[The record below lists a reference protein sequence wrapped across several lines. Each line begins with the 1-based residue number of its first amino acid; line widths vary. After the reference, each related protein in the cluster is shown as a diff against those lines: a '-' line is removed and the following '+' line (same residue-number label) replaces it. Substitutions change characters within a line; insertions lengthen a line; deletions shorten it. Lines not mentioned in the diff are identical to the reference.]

1 MLEPV
6 PLFPPLL
13 HGRMFHLLFLTVLGI
28 HGSEQQVCCRL
39 SLLSCEPR
47 TAPHPA
53 FPRHHVPSTEGGVA
67 DGAMPSPGG
76 PADTVLSL
84 WVLGG
89 RGGFGTEM
97 LMEEK
102 WD

>member
-6 PLFPPLL
+6 SLFPPVH
-13 HGRMFHLLFLTVLGI
+13 HGRVFSLPFLTVLGI
-28 HGSEQQVCCRL
+28 RGSEQQVCCHL
-39 SLLSCEPR
+39 SLLLFEPSR
-47 TAPHPA
+47 APHPA
-53 FPRHHVPSTEGGVA
+53 FPHHHVPSTEGGVA
-67 DGAMPSPGG
+67 DGATPSPGG

-89 RGGFGTEM
+89 HGGFGIGM